1 VTWQVNG
8 VANGNATFGTISAS
22 GLYTAPS
29 AMPTPATFAIKATSV
44 ADTTKSASATVTIT
58 AAAAAPVSVQIS
70 PQPSTV
76 VTGSTVQFG
85 AVVMNAGT
93 TTAVTW
99 QLVSGAG
106 TGSITVAGLY
116 TPPATAPSGSV
127 IVQATS
133 VADPTKTQQIS
144 FTVAPAALNFA
155 PGQPTTVPPIS
166 AQNGGSSSAN
176 LVLNLAPTAGSA
188 TFNLTCDQMPPGAAC
203 TVNPTTLTAQGGHPG
218 APFTLT
224 VLIASSSR
232 LGPLPDARPGPW
244 LLFLLSLFGSL
255 FVSLWAIYRA
265 GRSSVRQARYAWLMV
280 LLVSFS
286 VAYLVACSGISSTTV
301 SSPPVSAVRSGS
313 VIDAR
318 VTATPTS
325 TTGGFTATQMIVP
338 FPVQ

>member
-1 VTWQVNG
+1 
-8 VANGNATFGTISAS
+8 
-22 GLYTAPS
+22 
-29 AMPTPATFAIKATSV
+29 
-44 ADTTKSASATVTIT
+44 
-58 AAAAAPVSVQIS
+58 
-70 PQPSTV
+70 
-76 VTGSTVQFG
+76 
-85 AVVMNAGT
+85 MNAGT
-93 TTAVTW
+93 TTAMTW

-106 TGSITVAGLY
+106 TGSITAAGLY

-224 VLIASSSR
+224 VLIASSAR
-232 LGPLPDARPGPW
+232 LGPLPGARPGPW
-244 LLFLLSLFGSL
+244 RLFLLSLCVSLFGSLLVSL
-255 FVSLWAIYRA
+255 FVSLWAIYPA
-265 GRSSVRQARYAWLMV
+265 GRSSVQQTRYAWLM
-280 LLVSFS
+280 LLLISFS
-286 VAYLVACSGISSTTV
+286 VAYLAACSGISSTTV

>member
-1 VTWQVNG
+1 
-8 VANGNATFGTISAS
+8 
-22 GLYTAPS
+22 
-29 AMPTPATFAIKATSV
+29 
-44 ADTTKSASATVTIT
+44 VTIT
-58 AAAAAPVSVQIS
+58 APAAAPVSVQIS

-106 TGSITVAGLY
+106 TGSITAAGLY

-166 AQNGGSSSAN
+166 AQSGGSSSAN

-188 TFNLTCDQMPPGAAC
+188 TFTLTCDQMPPGAAC

-218 APFTLT
+218 TPFTLT

-232 LGPLPDARPGPW
+232 MGPLPGAPPGPW

-255 FVSLWAIYRA
+255 WAIYRA
-265 GRSSVRQARYAWLMV
+265 GRSPVRQARYAWLMV

-286 VAYLVACSGISSTTV
+286 VAYLAACSGISSTTV